1 MEPIYRIG
9 AMHMNS
15 IRKLLAGSL
24 LAAGALAT
32 AAASISIAT
41 AADAPAATPPADAEG
56 GWHHHHRHGHG
67 HWMMSKLN
75 LTDAQ
80 KSQVKGIMKAAGPQ
94 MRNIHQQMRA
104 NSLKLSQTAPNDP
117 NYAGVVQEVSQANAS
132 LHAQMITQREQVRA
146 SVFKILTPAQQ
157 QQLATLKAQ
166 MLAKTQARQAAR
178 EQDAQGTPQ

>member
-1 MEPIYRIG
+1 
-9 AMHMNS
+9 MNS

-41 AADAPAATPPADAEG
+41 AADTVATTPPAEGMG

-67 HWMMSKLN
+67 HWMLSKLN

-80 KSQVKGIMKAAGPQ
+80 KAQVKSIMTAAGPQ
-94 MRNIHQQMRA
+94 MKSIHQQMHA
-104 NSLKLSQTAPNDP
+104 NSLKLSQMEPNDGA
-117 NYAGVVQEVSQANAS
+117 YAATVAEVSQANAA

-157 QQLATLKAQ
+157 QQLATLKAEMQ
-166 MLAKTQARQAAR
+166 AKMQARQ
-178 EQDAQGTPQ
+178 QAQ

>member
-1 MEPIYRIG
+1 
-9 AMHMNS
+9 MHMNS

-32 AAASISIAT
+32 AAASISTAT
-41 AADAPAATPPADAEG
+41 AADTAAATPPAGGMG

-80 KSQVKGIMKAAGPQ
+80 KAQVKGVMTAAGPQ
-94 MRNIHQQMRA
+94 MKSIHQQMRA
-104 NSLKLSQTAPNDP
+104 NSMKLSQMAPNDGA
-117 NYAGVVQEVSQANAS
+117 YAATVQEVSQANAT
-132 LHAQMITQREQVRA
+132 LHAQMIVQREQVRA

-157 QQLATLKAQ
+157 QQLATMKAEMQ
-166 MLAKTQARQAAR
+166 AKMQARQQAWAAAH
-178 EQDAQGTPQ
+178 AQGSPQ